1 MPFDVS
7 SQSAFWNESK
17 QTDLLLLLLLLLFI
31 RGFFLRLSFICLLVC
46 FFSLVS
52 ETVSY
57 NLIMLVN
64 YNCYSQFCEGI
75 LKLLYMK

>member
-1 MPFDVS
+1 MSFDVS

-17 QTDLLLLLLLLLFI
+17 QTDLLLLLLLLLLLFI

-57 NLIMLVN
+57 DLVMLV
-64 YNCYSQFCEGI
+64 S
-75 LKLLYMK
+75 

>member
-57 NLIMLVN
+57 DLVMLV
-64 YNCYSQFCEGI
+64 S
-75 LKLLYMK
+75 

>member
-1 MPFDVS
+1 MSFDVS

-57 NLIMLVN
+57 DLVMLV
-64 YNCYSQFCEGI
+64 S
-75 LKLLYMK
+75 